1 MNSSLSS
8 GKTHYLM
15 VLVVCS
21 LFLVFLIWANYT
33 HLDLVTKGSGRVVA
47 QGQNKTVQ
55 APELATISNFWV
67 EEGSEVSANDI
78 IATISPT
85 EALGIL
91 EELQTRLSNLNVRLI
106 RLDAELVGQ
115 TIDDVKNKLSSSDPL
130 IVAAETD
137 LMASRL
143 AGLNSKLK
151 SLDQELSKSKSEL
164 ESLEA
169 EKFGKLK
176 ILSFLLAEKEEIMP
190 LVVMGALGSSE
201 RYRLEREEAS
211 ITTEL
216 EMLDQKRASA
226 LLTTS
231 QVETQIDS
239 VRKDFR
245 TDVFKERAE
254 VISQI
259 GELKARLPNVQERVA
274 KTDIRSPIDG
284 VINQVFF
291 NTVGAV
297 VSGGEVLAEIVPSGG
312 ELQVEAFVDPSDIAT
327 VEPGQSVRISLTAYE
342 ATKYGYI
349 LGTLTKVAADT
360 IYREE
365 TRSNSYVVMASLDT
379 ELVEDNGKAVLVSP
393 GMVAQVDIIR
403 GDRSILEYFWQP
415 IAKLKDSAFRE

>member
-1 MNSSLSS
+1 
-8 GKTHYLM
+8 M

-115 TIDDVKNKLSSSDPL
+115 TIDDVKNMLSSSDPL

-245 TDVFKERAE
+245 TDK
-254 VISQI
+254 Q
-259 GELKARLPNVQERVA
+259 
-274 KTDIRSPIDG
+274 
-284 VINQVFF
+284 
-291 NTVGAV
+291 
-297 VSGGEVLAEIVPSGG
+297 
-312 ELQVEAFVDPSDIAT
+312 
-327 VEPGQSVRISLTAYE
+327 
-342 ATKYGYI
+342 
-349 LGTLTKVAADT
+349 
-360 IYREE
+360 
-365 TRSNSYVVMASLDT
+365 T
-379 ELVEDNGKAVLVSP
+379 E
-393 GMVAQVDIIR
+393 
-403 GDRSILEYFWQP
+403 
-415 IAKLKDSAFRE
+415 

>member
-1 MNSSLSS
+1 VNSSLSS

-67 EEGSEVSANDI
+67 EEGSEVSTNDI